1 MPFLNQRKY
10 EQQIKIFEN
19 RFREKNHCIRTYI
32 IKYVIRNDFQ
42 IFKVIRVLLL
52 YHYSTTKQD
61 ENENMAIK

>member
-1 MPFLNQRKY
+1 MNNKSKY
-10 EQQIKIFEN
+10 LKTK
-19 RFREKNHCIRTYI
+19 FREKNHCIRTYI

-52 YHYSTTKQD
+52 HHYSTTKQN